1 MTANHSIPSNKTP
14 LTMIL
19 ANFLSPIEA
28 EILVCIRKCLI
39 ERHRNNKETAIKQN
53 DYGHDLG
60 MEIQIC

>member
-1 MTANHSIPSNKTP
+1 MTAK
-14 LTMIL
+14 IL

-39 ERHRNNKETAIKQN
+39 ERHRNNKEAAIKHN

-60 MEIQIC
+60 MES